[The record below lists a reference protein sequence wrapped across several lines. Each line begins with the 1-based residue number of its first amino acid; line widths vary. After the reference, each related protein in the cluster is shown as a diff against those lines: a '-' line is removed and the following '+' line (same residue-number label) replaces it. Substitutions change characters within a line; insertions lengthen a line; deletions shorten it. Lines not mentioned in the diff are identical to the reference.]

1 MSDANLDLFYCILFS
16 RTKEENQTFLDCDAH
31 DFKEPYALSKEEQK
45 ALAKE
50 IKKEPGTDIFL
61 CNLQFEVTEELAAA
75 LKESSI
81 KSLTLH
87 NIAFSKGSEQ
97 KIFNAL
103 KETSSLESF
112 EIKDVF
118 FRNPFKAA
126 AGFNAFLTQ
135 NKNLE
140 EIVFNQEGLFSRLA
154 KEGLFNTS
162 AGELVYE
169 GTETSAKEILSKN
182 TNILKFTLFNN
193 PQFAERSETFH
204 VLTKHRML
212 MQSLLE
218 KLKQAFDEGKTPD
231 DLTVKEAAN
240 HFPSLKYLMSFQSWE
255 EEEINAFAKK
265 LKSFLPNEKGEEKTF
280 PSMATNNK
288 ESKKTS
294 VFTAKCFNLLK
305 RKARS

>member
-97 KIFNAL
+97 KVFNAL
-103 KETSSLESF
+103 KETPSLEYL
-112 EIKDVF
+112 EVKDVS

-140 EIVFNQEGLFSRLA
+140 EIVFSQEGLFSRLA

-169 GTETSAKEILSKN
+169 GAETSAKEILSKN
-182 TNILKFTLFNN
+182 TNILKFTLSNN

-255 EEEINAFAKK
+255 KEEINAFAKK

>member
-97 KIFNAL
+97 KVFNAL
-103 KETSSLESF
+103 KETPSLEYL
-112 EIKDVF
+112 EVKDVS

-255 EEEINAFAKK
+255 KEEINAFAKK